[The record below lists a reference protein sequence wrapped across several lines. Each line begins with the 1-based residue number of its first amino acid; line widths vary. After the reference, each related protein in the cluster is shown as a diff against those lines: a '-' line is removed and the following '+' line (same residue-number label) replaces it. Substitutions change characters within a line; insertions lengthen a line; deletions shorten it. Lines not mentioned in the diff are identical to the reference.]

1 MPLGRMLA
9 PFFSSPAGEV
19 TKPVSYTATHYSFY
33 ARASQK
39 GPPVGNSHSKNEVS
53 KSIRVKI
60 SRKVEPKLLEGS
72 KEKLKKATK

>member
-19 TKPVSYTATHYSFY
+19 TKPVSYTATHYSFS

-39 GPPVGNSHSKNEVS
+39 GPQVGNSHSKNEVS
-53 KSIRVKI
+53 KSTRIKNA
-60 SRKVEPKLLEGS
+60 RKVEPMPLEGS
-72 KEKLKKATK
+72 KEKQKKTTK